1 MQDAMLDVRIAG
13 VQSPTASTLHLHNTK
28 LISDKENTK
37 VSLPIVARGSFL
49 KKYKIKLHIFK
60 LCLYFCIKLFSQECA
75 HFLLKLFWPPSI
87 FNERL
92 VHL

>member
-60 LCLYFCIKLFSQECA
+60 LCLYFCIRF
-75 HFLLKLFWPPSI
+75 FF
-87 FNERL
+87 F
-92 VHL
+92 